1 MSNTNLVA
9 LQTLTDGKIQATRS
23 QCVKSRNPE
32 RMSLDRCLFI
42 LILIIQYIINI
53 THVYL
58 RFLPYIRRGLM
69 SVPVITGEARLRLL
83 SMQHNLL
90 TKLDGI
96 SGAGLSRLVF
106 LDVYGNQLERI
117 TGLESLNNL
126 RVLLLGKNR

>member
-1 MSNTNLVA
+1 MT
-9 LQTLTDGKIQATRS
+9 
-23 QCVKSRNPE
+23 
-32 RMSLDRCLFI
+32 
-42 LILIIQYIINI
+42 
-53 THVYL
+53 
-58 RFLPYIRRGLM
+58 
-69 SVPVITGEARLRLL
+69 VPVITGEARLRLL

-126 RVLLLGKNR
+126 RVLLIGKNRYAPPPLIANKRTNRFGNIYIYILLKIYNILLYFVKSNFRFIPVESNELKVWKRYID

>member
-1 MSNTNLVA
+1 
-9 LQTLTDGKIQATRS
+9 
-23 QCVKSRNPE
+23 
-32 RMSLDRCLFI
+32 
-42 LILIIQYIINI
+42 
-53 THVYL
+53 
-58 RFLPYIRRGLM
+58 M

-90 TKLDGI
+90 TKLEGI

-126 RVLLLGKNR
+126 RVLLLGKNRQVVTYLFIFLLLFYQQLLKNIILSYLSHISFII